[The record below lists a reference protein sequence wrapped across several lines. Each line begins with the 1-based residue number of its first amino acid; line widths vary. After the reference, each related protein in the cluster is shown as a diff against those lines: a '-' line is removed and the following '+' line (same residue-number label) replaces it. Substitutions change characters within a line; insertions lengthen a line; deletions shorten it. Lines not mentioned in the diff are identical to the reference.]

1 MAAKR
6 VAPPNKGGKPKKPT
20 ADRARAILKKRAD
33 ARVMKKAEEQRRG
46 MAATRKKAQA
56 KRLTPAQQ
64 KIVNDR
70 DKQRRQD
77 EMYKETQRRFWY

>member
-1 MAAKR
+1 VAAKR
-6 VAPPNKGGKPKKPT
+6 VSPPKPKKPST
-20 ADRARAILKKRAD
+20 GQKVRGPIKKRSD
-33 ARVMKKAEEQRRG
+33 ARVMKKAEAQRRG
-46 MAATRKKAQA
+46 MAATRKKAQS

-77 EMYKETQRRFWY
+77 EMYKITQDRFEY

>member
-1 MAAKR
+1 VAAKR
-6 VAPPNKGGKPKKPT
+6 VAPPNKGGKSKKPT

-46 MAATRKKAQA
+46 MAATRKQQQKG
-56 KRLTPAQQ
+56 RLTAEER
-64 KIVNDR
+64 KKVTDR